1 MGYPPNPYQY
11 PAHPPQPQPPYPSQ
25 PQPYALPPAYA
36 GAPSASPMMRVDL
49 VQGTPF
55 GVAYP
60 TIHPIPSGQAI
71 GAMVAGIASILVG
84 LFSMCLGASG
94 AEAGWGLTASGAF
107 TVLGVFI
114 GAGALILGLL
124 GNRRVR
130 QSAGQVTGRGMAIS
144 GIVLGAVGAGLAL
157 LALLLAAAL

>member
-1 MGYPPNPYQY
+1 MGYPPNPYPSQPQQQY
-11 PAHPPQPQPPYPSQ
+11 PPQYPPQPQPYI
-25 PQPYALPPAYA
+25 LPPAYA
-36 GAPSASPMMRVDL
+36 GPPSTTPMMRVDL

-60 TIHPIPSGQAI
+60 TVQSIPSGQAI
-71 GAMVAGIASILVG
+71 GALVAGIASILVG

-94 AEAGWGLTASGAF
+94 AQAGWGLSASGAF

-124 GNRRVR
+124 GNRRIR

-144 GIVLGAVGAGLAL
+144 GIVLGAVGVGLAL
-157 LALLLAAAL
+157 FALLLAAAL